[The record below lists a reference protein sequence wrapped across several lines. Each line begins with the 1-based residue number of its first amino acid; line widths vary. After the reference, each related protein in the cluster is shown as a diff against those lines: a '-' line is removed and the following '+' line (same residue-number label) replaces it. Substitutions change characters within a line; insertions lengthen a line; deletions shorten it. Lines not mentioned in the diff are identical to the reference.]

1 LRDKRGGHTRSY
13 KSVLIGFLSLCIVF
27 LLVQGYGYIAFL
39 QNQNSELFRNVNE
52 VAARVKEI
60 SLEKTTQDIV
70 DLRGENNALR
80 GEIAAL
86 KVDLGRCERSIKGTK
101 KKVSVTRPALSSSPV
116 QEAPPKTREKTTDRD
131 LSKGNR
137 GYLFRK

>member
-1 LRDKRGGHTRSY
+1 M
-13 KSVLIGFLSLCIVF
+13 IGFLSLCIVF

-39 QNQNSELFRNVNE
+39 LNQNSELFRNVNE

-60 SLEKTTQDIV
+60 SLEKTTQDIIDV
-70 DLRGENNALR
+70 RVENNALR
-80 GEIAAL
+80 DEIAVL
-86 KVDLGRCERSIKGTK
+86 KVDLGRCERAMKGK
-101 KKVSVTRPALSSSPV
+101 QKKVSATRSVLSPSPV
-116 QEAPPKTREKTTDRD
+116 QKATPKTREKTTDRD